1 MIDGNPGTEVVISGS
16 LDALNSWLNSTTA
29 LSYSPVS
36 QVNGVGADSLR
47 LQINDNGNTGA
58 GGGTSVDLG
67 SVRIDVISVNDE
79 PSGSDATLQTNEDQS
94 LVLLASNFGFTDV
107 NDDFFDSN
115 SLNGVLISTLPAAGT
130 LSLSGIPVLAG
141 ATVSIA
147 DINAGLLL
155 YTPDENGRGLA
166 YAQFDFQV
174 QDDGGTSN
182 GGVDLDAIA
191 NTLVIDVLSIND
203 APQGEDLTVTT
214 AEDTDYVIQTADLG
228 YSDVADGD
236 QLQSIEIV
244 GLPVNGT
251 LALGGLAVVSGQQI
265 TSTDIASGNLVFS
278 PDPQTH
284 GIAHSRISFVVTDD
298 GGLPGVDTAVSAN
311 TLTIDVTAVNDAPTG
326 QDRTVVT
333 DEDVPFIFSAAD
345 FGFVD
350 TFDATDT
357 LAGVLISSLPD
368 RGQLTVNGN
377 AVSVGDVVSV
387 TSIDNGEFQYL
398 AAANENG
405 IDYSRFLF
413 QVQDDNLQ
421 PGDNTDPIARQ
432 LAINVSPVS
441 DAPAGQDGQIATLED
456 SDYVLQVSD
465 FGFSDINDA
474 DDLVGVFIDQLPGA
488 GTLILRSV
496 ETDANGISEDESVE
510 VVVGQFIAEADIVA
524 GLLVY
529 RPDSDV
535 HGNDQLRFRVQ
546 DSGNDSNAGS
556 LLIENIS
563 LDSNQLD
570 IEVVAV
576 NDAPSGENNTVTTN
590 EDTPHTFV
598 REDFGFSDAIDSSQ
612 ATDNNHQFSA
622 ITIYSLPEAG
632 TLLVNGVA
640 ATVGQVVS
648 TADID
653 AGGLIYIPPEN
664 ETGTG
669 YNGLGFMVH
678 DDAGTDN
685 GGVDIDPTPNFI
697 SFDLPGVNDAPLL
710 LSEGATVAEGNEIVI
725 TDEMLFGA
733 DADDPDP
740 MELTLTIT
748 RLPQNGALL
757 LDGAALGVGD
767 TFTLQAIVD
776 ELLSYIHDE
785 SETSA
790 DAFRVTLRDGGEDGS
805 QPVSGDFNFVV
816 TEVIDPAPEVDND
829 LLELSFGED
838 FDSMQGDLL
847 ASGFS
852 GLNQDRL
859 IDDSRFTVALEVPP
873 QHGTIELNA
882 DGTFEYMHDGS
893 RILLDEF
900 RYRVTN
906 EDGVFTIATVSISI
920 EPPLEAVFAVQPPL
934 AQPTPPTELEPEPE
948 PSPAPNPT
956 SQTEEGVES
965 VERQFEQSADIFGS
979 PASEGTEEQDQVSV
993 LEVLRSVQTDTN
1005 QVRVRSEETDTLEVL
1020 QHNQLAE
1027 TTFDADE
1034 LNTVSSATIELVL
1047 EVKLPTVREVASN
1060 EGFLNGLS
1068 QLDDDLRDAESQTG
1082 ARYRLAE
1089 ESVVGVSLSV
1099 TVGALAWALRGGAVF
1114 ASLMT
1119 VAPLW
1124 ASIDLGRIATPVSTR
1139 NQSDSETDNADE
1151 HSVEEIFDKG

>member
-1 MIDGNPGTEVVISGS
+1 MT
-16 LDALNSWLNSTTA
+16 
-29 LSYSPVS
+29 
-36 QVNGVGADSLR
+36 
-47 LQINDNGNTGA
+47 
-58 GGGTSVDLG
+58 
-67 SVRIDVISVNDE
+67 
-79 PSGSDATLQTNEDQS
+79 
-94 LVLLASNFGFTDV
+94 
-107 NDDFFDSN
+107 
-115 SLNGVLISTLPAAGT
+115 
-130 LSLSGIPVLAG
+130 
-141 ATVSIA
+141 
-147 DINAGLLL
+147 
-155 YTPDENGRGLA
+155 
-166 YAQFDFQV
+166 
-174 QDDGGTSN
+174 
-182 GGVDLDAIA
+182 
-191 NTLVIDVLSIND
+191 
-203 APQGEDLTVTT
+203 
-214 AEDTDYVIQTADLG
+214 
-228 YSDVADGD
+228 
-236 QLQSIEIV
+236 
-244 GLPVNGT
+244 
-251 LALGGLAVVSGQQI
+251 GQQI

-345 FGFVD
+345 FGFID

-387 TSIDNGEFQYL
+387 ASINNDEFQYL

-441 DAPAGQDGQIATLED
+441 DAPVGQDGQVATLED

-488 GTLILRSV
+488 GTLILHSV
-496 ETDANGISEDESVE
+496 EADANGISQDEGVE

-546 DSGNDSNAGS
+546 DSGSDSNAGS

-570 IEVVAV
+570 IKVVAV

-598 REDFGFSDAIDSSQ
+598 RENFGFSDAIDSSQ

-640 ATVGQVVS
+640 ATLGQVVS

-748 RLPQNGALL
+748 RLPENGALL
-757 LDGAALGVGD
+757 LNGMALGVGD

-790 DAFRVTLRDGGEDGS
+790 DAFGVTLRDGGEDGS

-838 FDSMQGDLL
+838 FDSLQGDLL

-873 QHGTIELNA
+873 QHGTVELHA
-882 DGTFEYMHDGS
+882 DGTFEYIHDGS

-934 AQPTPPTELEPEPE
+934 AQPTPPAEPEPEPE
-948 PSPAPNPT
+948 PSASPNPNPT
-956 SQTEEGVES
+956 SQTEEGTES
-965 VERQFEQSADIFGS
+965 GEQQFEQATDIFGGQS
-979 PASEGTEEQDQVSV
+979 ATQTEEQGQVSV
-993 LEVLRSVQTDTN
+993 LEVLRSVQTDSN
-1005 QVRVRSEETDTLEVL
+1005 QVRARADETDALEVL

-1027 TTFDADE
+1027 ASFDADE

-1047 EVKLPTVREVASN
+1047 EVKVPTIREVASN

-1068 QLDDDLRDAESQTG
+1068 QLDDDLKEAESQTG

-1089 ESVVGVSLSV
+1089 DSVVGVSLSV

-1124 ASIDLGRIATPVSTR
+1124 ASIDLGRVATPVSNR
-1139 NQSDSETDNADE
+1139 SQSDGETETSDE